1 MRRGQLLWSRSAD
14 AIHRALGRSR
24 TGNLQGPSLPIETS
38 GGSRGGT
45 QPPFF
50 SLAPSTVLGIERERE
65 IQGLTIRSSNTVS
78 LPFFF
83 FSFPPELT
91 IHLNSPVS
99 VITSRCEYFR
109 ASTALGSEFPRPAAG
124 PASAYGR
131 VARAHS
137 RYRAISGATGMRSE
151 LTTIRSHRRL
161 SLLGCLEIAEPPSR
175 LLSLSRQRRGLEV
188 VSRRGRNNASR
199 INSSPLKRL
208 ARLPRSSSKFVIPIA
223 RGGMTKFVS
232 RSHPLRF
239 HLQSFQKKKKKK
251 R

>member
-1 MRRGQLLWSRSAD
+1 MRILSREYSIRKRVSPRSCGPCICIWPSCTSA
-14 AIHRALGRSR
+14 SR
-24 TGNLQGPSLPIETS
+24 
-38 GGSRGGT
+38 
-45 QPPFF
+45 
-50 SLAPSTVLGIERERE
+50 
-65 IQGLTIRSSNTVS
+65 
-78 LPFFF
+78 
-83 FSFPPELT
+83 
-91 IHLNSPVS
+91 
-99 VITSRCEYFR
+99 
-109 ASTALGSEFPRPAAG
+109 
-124 PASAYGR
+124 
-131 VARAHS
+131 

-208 ARLPRSSSKFVIPIA
+208 VRLPRSSSKFVIPIA

>member
-50 SLAPSTVLGIERERE
+50 SLAPSTCARNRERE

-91 IHLNSPVS
+91 INLNSPVS
-99 VITSRCEYFR
+99 VITSRCECFR
-109 ASTALGSEFPRPAAG
+109 ASTALGSEFPRAAAG

-208 ARLPRSSSKFVIPIA
+208 VRLPRSSSKFVIPIA

-232 RSHPLRF
+232 RTHPLP
-239 HLQSFQKKKKKK
+239 LAQSFQKKKKKK

>member
-1 MRRGQLLWSRSAD
+1 MRILSREYSIRKRVSPRSCGPCICIWPSCTSAF
-14 AIHRALGRSR
+14 ASR
-24 TGNLQGPSLPIETS
+24 
-38 GGSRGGT
+38 
-45 QPPFF
+45 
-50 SLAPSTVLGIERERE
+50 
-65 IQGLTIRSSNTVS
+65 
-78 LPFFF
+78 
-83 FSFPPELT
+83 
-91 IHLNSPVS
+91 
-99 VITSRCEYFR
+99 
-109 ASTALGSEFPRPAAG
+109 
-124 PASAYGR
+124 
-131 VARAHS
+131 

-208 ARLPRSSSKFVIPIA
+208 VRLPRSSSKFVIPIA

-232 RSHPLRF
+232 RTHPLRF

>member
-14 AIHRALGRSR
+14 AIHRALGRLR

-91 IHLNSPVS
+91 INLNSPVS

-109 ASTALGSEFPRPAAG
+109 ASTALGSEFPRAAAG

-137 RYRAISGATGMRSE
+137 PISSYIGGDRNAFGADY
-151 LTTIRSHRRL
+151 H
-161 SLLGCLEIAEPPSR
+161 
-175 LLSLSRQRRGLEV
+175 
-188 VSRRGRNNASR
+188 
-199 INSSPLKRL
+199 
-208 ARLPRSSSKFVIPIA
+208 
-223 RGGMTKFVS
+223 
-232 RSHPLRF
+232 
-239 HLQSFQKKKKKK
+239 
-251 R
+251 